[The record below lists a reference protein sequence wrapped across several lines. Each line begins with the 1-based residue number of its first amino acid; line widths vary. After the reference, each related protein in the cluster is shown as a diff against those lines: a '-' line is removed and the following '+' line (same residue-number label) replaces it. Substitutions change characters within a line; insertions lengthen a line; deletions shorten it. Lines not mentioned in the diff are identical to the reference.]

1 VQPAALGVVER
12 DAVARPAGEQPKR
25 LAQGLAPQV
34 LQRGVDR
41 REHEAGD
48 GADDGAVR
56 PPEQLLPQALDPVRV
71 LAHER
76 GAKVGGQ
83 QLEHGVASGADG
95 VGVPTAR
102 EPGVDRHVN
111 QDGLLLDERL
121 DHVDPLP
128 LDLQIAQKGVNSR
141 NHHGFIPDPLS
152 VFWNM
157 ENRTL
162 TAYWPW
168 LYNSHMIWSVVVPL
182 TNLRT

>member
-1 VQPAALGVVER
+1 
-12 DAVARPAGEQPKR
+12 
-25 LAQGLAPQV
+25 
-34 LQRGVDR
+34 
-41 REHEAGD
+41 
-48 GADDGAVR
+48 
-56 PPEQLLPQALDPVRV
+56 
-71 LAHER
+71 
-76 GAKVGGQ
+76 
-83 QLEHGVASGADG
+83 VASGADG

-102 EPGVDRHVN
+102 EPGVDRDVN